1 MVTRSEWKTRKFNFD
16 FPVGLFPCIIERL
29 RGTPLRL
36 EALVGSLSDEHLK
49 RKPDHGW
56 SIQEHVGHLTMVEKL
71 WDIRVDDFLAGKDV
85 LHPADLSGRHTD
97 EADFHSQTIAGL
109 LAKFKQVRA
118 DLIDRLEQFDD
129 EAAAHS
135 AHHERLNVQM
145 RVVDLAYF
153 AAEHDDNHL
162 ASIRELIQT

>member
-29 RGTPLRL
+29 RGTPMRL
-36 EALVGSLSDEHLK
+36 EELVSSLSDEELNQ
-49 RKPDHGW
+49 KPDKGW
-56 SIQEHVGHLTMVEKL
+56 SIQEQVGHLSQVDRL
-71 WDIRVDDFLAGKDV
+71 WEIRVEDFLAGKTE

-97 EADFHSQTIAGL
+97 DADFGAQAIGDL
-109 LAKFKQVRA
+109 LAKFRKVRA
-118 DLIDRLEQFDD
+118 HLIERLEQFDD
-129 EAAAHS
+129 ESASHS
-135 AHHERLNVQM
+135 AHHERLDMQM

-162 ASIRELIQT
+162 ASIRELIRS